1 MKKALSYENQVLQ
14 VSNQV
19 LGVSNTKS
27 YEFLKKLYR
36 FLDHQRNQGVY
47 VIQFFNA
54 AGSNYFHLSE
64 NCQHQTNVYL
74 ETERRYALN
83 KSLSPEIKGSFP
95 NPVYL
100 DNLTSFISHNM
111 KQGSLAQ
118 CMEQFGVPSDVEQDL
133 EKFSRSLAIQ
143 FSRFM
148 DIDVDDVHNSVWE
161 IYQALLK
168 GNEITQE
175 DLRGSRYKGDDVY
188 VDERNKMHEADCY
201 EIIHHEW
208 KIQNRGSIP
217 WRNRKL
223 VMVNQAD
230 IHPRPVKKVIPLQDT
245 NPNEFINIAT
255 DIDARGFEGD
265 FECKWEMQDAD
276 GKNCFPNKRWDF
288 NIRIR
293 VTFNATAGGE
303 QRG

>member
-1 MKKALSYENQVLQ
+1 VT
-14 VSNQV
+14 
-19 LGVSNTKS
+19 NTKS

-36 FLDHQRNQGVY
+36 FLGNQRNQGVY

-64 NCQHQTNVYL
+64 NRQHRTNTYL

-83 KSLSPEIKGSFP
+83 KSLSPEIKDSFP
-95 NPVYL
+95 NPIYL
-100 DNLTSFISHNM
+100 DNLTSFIAHNM
-111 KQGSLAQ
+111 KQGSLVQ
-118 CMEQFGVPSDVEQDL
+118 CMEQFGVPSDAEQDL

-143 FSRFM
+143 FSQFVNR
-148 DIDVDDVHNSVWE
+148 DVDDVHNSVWE

-175 DLRGSRYKGDDVY
+175 DLRGPRYKGDDVY
-188 VDERNKMHEADCY
+188 VDARNRKHEADCY

-230 IHPRPVKKVIPLQDT
+230 IHPRPVKKVIPLQDIE
-245 NPNEFINIAT
+245 PNEFINIAT

-276 GKNCFPNKRWDF
+276 GENCFPNKRWDF

-293 VTFNATAGGE
+293 VTFNATTGGE

>member
-1 MKKALSYENQVLQ
+1 MKIRYCRYRIRYWGCPIRKLRI
-14 VSNQV
+14 
-19 LGVSNTKS
+19 
-27 YEFLKKLYR
+27 LKKLYR

-143 FSRFM
+143 FSRFVN
-148 DIDVDDVHNSVWE
+148 IDVDDVHNSVWE

-276 GKNCFPNKRWDF
+276 GKNCFPNK
-288 NIRIR
+288 
-293 VTFNATAGGE
+293 GGISI
-303 QRG
+303 